1 MAHLLAAENAVGS
14 KAQDFSESEQDHIS
28 STPNDSDAVTAPQ
41 SLETGVVTSFRRRL
55 VWSGSELPP
64 SSSSST
70 STDPGPRVSL
80 QDIRKRYK
88 RVLDRSLF
96 TKGSVIRRLRM
107 ARRLHS
113 SAQHQCNA
121 YHGEDIILGP
131 DPNTSAVFTSINCVQ
146 CREQAEEVP
155 VIAEASEPAATKP
168 IAAQSTPQ
176 PASEQAPSSDDYK
189 TSAHGLFGTETLA
202 APLWG
207 TEAESLS
214 PSALVTSAPAS
225 LEISALA
232 SDSSSAISP
241 CWLDS
246 PPYSD
251 PGVELGRDQ
260 HRIPS
265 LPVRPSLRPGR
276 GHRRNDSH
284 PYLPPRSRL
293 AQPGSAQEPSGII
306 QGLAPERLYAFG
318 PISEDTLL
326 NGLGVYSSTI
336 SSSSISPSDVLD
348 PSFPII
354 DLSSPGP
361 GRPVVV
367 ERGVIENR
375 VASEAHLRNI
385 MGRRQ
390 KEATFFCDWPHCG
403 QSFRAK
409 HHLKSTCTFSCHND
423 FGLTLW
429 N

>member
-14 KAQDFSESEQDHIS
+14 KAQDFLESEQDRVS
-28 STPNDSDAVTAPQ
+28 SIPNDSYAVTAPQ
-41 SLETGVVTSFRRRL
+41 NLDTSVVTSFRRRL
-55 VWSGSELPP
+55 VWSGLGLPP

-70 STDPGPRVSL
+70 STDPGSRVYL

-107 ARRLHS
+107 ARKLHS

-121 YHGEDIILGP
+121 YHGEDIVLGP

-146 CREQAEEVP
+146 CREQAEEV
-155 VIAEASEPAATKP
+155 VTAEASEPAAIKP

-176 PASEQAPSSDDYK
+176 PASEVDEQAPSSGDYE
-189 TSAHGLFGTETLA
+189 TSAHGPFGTETLA

-207 TEAESLS
+207 TEAGSLS
-214 PSALVTSAPAS
+214 PSVLVTIAPAS

-232 SDSSSAISP
+232 LSDSFSDISS
-241 CWLDS
+241 CRLDS

-251 PGVELGRDQ
+251 PGVELGRVQ

-276 GHRRNDSH
+276 GHNRNTRH

-293 AQPGSAQEPSGII
+293 AQPGSAQEPSEFI
-306 QGLAPERLYAFG
+306 QGLALERQYASG
-318 PISEDTLL
+318 PFSDDTLL
-326 NGLGVYSSTI
+326 NGLGVYSSTM

-348 PSFPII
+348 PSFSRVE
-354 DLSSPGP
+354 LSSSGP
-361 GRPVVV
+361 GSPAVV
-367 ERGVIENR
+367 RTGVIKNR
-375 VASEAHLRNI
+375 VASEAHLRNT
-385 MGRRQ
+385 MERRH
-390 KEATFFCDWPHCG
+390 KEPNFFCDWPDCG

-409 HHLKSTCTFSCHND
+409 HHLKSTCAFSVMMTSD
-423 FGLTLW
+423 
-429 N
+429 